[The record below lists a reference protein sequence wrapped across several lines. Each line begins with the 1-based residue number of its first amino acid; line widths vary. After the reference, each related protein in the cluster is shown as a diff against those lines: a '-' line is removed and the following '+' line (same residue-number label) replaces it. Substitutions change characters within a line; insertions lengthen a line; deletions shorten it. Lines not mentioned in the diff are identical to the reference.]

1 VPQGVPVTS
10 SVRRTFAYRI
20 GRRRSS
26 GAEAN
31 VPAALVGSVDRSS
44 IAWRYSLATRAHDRD
59 ADRALASTV
68 EAPVGADGQLD
79 LVTRLSLRLHGARVP
94 YCHFKS
100 NEAIDRSL
108 AGENDLDLLVDAAG
122 AGRFLEVL
130 SELGFKEGVPGRV
143 RRMPGVAQYYGLDA
157 PTGRLVQVHAHRRLV
172 FGDDM
177 TKNFALDIEDDY
189 IASAV
194 RDPGTLA
201 VASPENELL
210 LFAFRMVA
218 KHCTIDAML
227 MHQGRLTTSERREL
241 VWLTERADPDRIAA
255 IVESRLPFVGS
266 DLFQACLAAIQPHA
280 SPWRKARTAGRLH
293 RTFAAHRRRGRFVDA
308 FLRIER
314 RIGRV
319 VRRVLRGRATK
330 RLAGGGALIAFV
342 GGDGAGKSTAVRTV
356 AGWLSGPF
364 EVRRIHLGKPPPSAT
379 TIAIKG
385 PMYLLRAM
393 GMFRSTLVPAH
404 VLRHGDTY
412 PGISWVLWHVLTARD
427 RYRLY
432 RRATRA
438 VLGGSVVVSDRFPL
452 PELRTMDGAKTDWLA
467 EHPRSGRAARR
478 LVSLERRYYA
488 AFTPPDVLIVLRVDP
503 AVAVQRKLHEEQ
515 PGFVRPRSEEIWRV
529 DWSRTPAR
537 PVDSGRDLEEV
548 ERTLKAI
555 VWDGL

>member
-1 VPQGVPVTS
+1 M
-10 SVRRTFAYRI
+10 
-20 GRRRSS
+20 
-26 GAEAN
+26 
-31 VPAALVGSVDRSS
+31 
-44 IAWRYSLATRAHDRD
+44 ATKAHDRD
-59 ADRALASTV
+59 ADGALRPTV
-68 EAPVGADGQLD
+68 EAVADAVGQLD
-79 LVTRLSLRLHGARVP
+79 LVTRLSLGLYDARVP

-108 AGENDLDLLVDAAG
+108 VGENDLDLLIGAAG
-122 AGRFLEVL
+122 ADRFLEVL

-143 RRMPGVAQYYGLDA
+143 RRMPGVAQYYGLDG
-157 PTGRLVQVHAHRRLV
+157 PSGRLVQVHAHRRLV

-177 TKNFALDIEDDY
+177 TKNFALDVEDDY

-194 RDPGTLA
+194 RKPGTLA
-201 VASPENELL
+201 VASPDYELL

-227 MHQGRLTTSERREL
+227 MGQGRLTTSERREL
-241 VWLTERADPDRIAA
+241 VWLTERVDLDRISA
-255 IVESRLPFVGS
+255 IVGSRLPFVGP
-266 DLFQACLAAIQPHA
+266 DLFEACLAAIQPHA
-280 SPWRKARTAGRLH
+280 PPWRKARTAGRLH
-293 RTFAAHRRRGRFVDA
+293 RSFAAHRKRGRFVDA

-319 VRRVLRGRATK
+319 GRRALRGRARK

-364 EVRRIHLGKPPPSAT
+364 EVDRIHLGKPPPSLS

-385 PMYLLRAM
+385 PMYVLRAM
-393 GMFRSTLVPAH
+393 GMFGSTRVPAH
-404 VLRHGDTY
+404 VLREGDTY

-438 VLGGSVVVSDRFPL
+438 VLRGAVVVSDRFPL
-452 PELRTMDGAKTDWLA
+452 ADVRTMDGAKTDWLA
-467 EHPRSGRAARR
+467 GHARSGRAVRR

-503 AVAVQRKLHEEQ
+503 TVAVQRKRHEEQ

-529 DWSRTPAR
+529 DWSRTTAR
-537 PVDSGRDLEEV
+537 LVDSGRELGEV

-555 VWDGL
+555 VWEGL